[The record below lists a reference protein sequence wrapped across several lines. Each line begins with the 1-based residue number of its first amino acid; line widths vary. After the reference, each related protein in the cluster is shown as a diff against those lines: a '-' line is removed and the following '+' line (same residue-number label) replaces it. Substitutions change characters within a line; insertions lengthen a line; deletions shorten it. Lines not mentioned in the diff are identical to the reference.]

1 MFWLIESYEQLNE
14 FALCEFN
21 EAFIELVPFNNN
33 THPVNNYLSLIY
45 VRPLNSHKGY
55 IIPVNHSESFNIDQS
70 VIETLLKKYKKI
82 YVRDKKEFLHYIVL
96 PNLFDITLN
105 NSYDL
110 SLTKTHEYFYNKYY
124 DKKDINRIIPIS
136 KHYEY
141 CEKIF
146 DDLKSKIYE
155 PINNFFN
162 QKATVVFNAIERM
175 GLRVCPEQFQNKFH
189 PIENDLT
196 YTQYNFKTTT
206 TRPSNRFKGVNYA
219 ALNKEDNTRKIFIPR
234 NSKLIEIDIR
244 AYHPT
249 LLSHLINYDFKNE
262 DIHQDFANMYG
273 VNYAEAK
280 SLTFRQLYGGIF
292 PQYKNLEFFQLT
304 QTYTDDLWN
313 KFNNDG
319 KITAPI
325 SEHCFYKEKLPDM
338 NPPKLLNYLLQALET
353 ANNVNILWDIFKV
366 LRGKSTK
373 LILYTFD
380 SFLLDFQEGEEEVL
394 IEIRKIFKKYK
405 LNIKEKEGYDY
416 NF

>member
-175 GLRVCPEQFQNKFH
+175 GLRVCP
-189 PIENDLT
+189 
-196 YTQYNFKTTT
+196 
-206 TRPSNRFKGVNYA
+206 
-219 ALNKEDNTRKIFIPR
+219 
-234 NSKLIEIDIR
+234 
-244 AYHPT
+244 
-249 LLSHLINYDFKNE
+249 
-262 DIHQDFANMYG
+262 
-273 VNYAEAK
+273 
-280 SLTFRQLYGGIF
+280 
-292 PQYKNLEFFQLT
+292 
-304 QTYTDDLWN
+304 
-313 KFNNDG
+313 
-319 KITAPI
+319 
-325 SEHCFYKEKLPDM
+325 
-338 NPPKLLNYLLQALET
+338 
-353 ANNVNILWDIFKV
+353 
-366 LRGKSTK
+366 
-373 LILYTFD
+373 
-380 SFLLDFQEGEEEVL
+380 
-394 IEIRKIFKKYK
+394 
-405 LNIKEKEGYDY
+405 
-416 NF
+416 